1 MLNRCCRSE
10 TTLRSHVAVCP
21 LWKSPGTTGHSPR
34 MPYATSTSPSH
45 HTARYGTMIQLN
57 RGIFQL
63 HIFFA
68 LVSKLIIYHL
78 KYLHC
83 IFVMYKFSFSI
94 LLLFIIIF
102 YECLTIY
109 SVFAINDITMCYFYS
124 SLTLFYMCIYMA
136 WRYRTKN
143 THYLRWPQ

>member
-34 MPYATSTSPSH
+34 MPYATSTLPSH
-45 HTARYGTMIQLN
+45 HTARYGTMIQLD

-68 LVSKLIIYHL
+68 LVSKLITCHL

-83 IFVMYKFSFSI
+83 IFVIYTFSDPFSI
-94 LLLFIIIF
+94 LLLFIIISLLVF
-102 YECLTIY
+102 DNL
-109 SVFAINDITMCYFYS
+109 FAINDIVMCYFYS
-124 SLTLFYMCIYMA
+124 SLTCAFIWHDITELKIHTIWCDH
-136 WRYRTKN
+136 N
-143 THYLRWPQ
+143 